1 MDCPRCGADN
11 LTDLPVCP
19 SCAREIHISYER
31 QKMLRQ
37 IYGVSTNTS
46 TISAPMPNK
55 EEIAAAPEMLELLQR
70 IREEIDYG
78 CNTGCTVREQL
89 KAINAVI
96 AKATGKEETE

>member
-1 MDCPRCGADN
+1 MSRYKVSRYKGGHGMNCDRCGADN

-46 TISAPMPNK
+46 TISAPMPT
-55 EEIAAAPEMLELLQR
+55 R
-70 IREEIDYG
+70 G
-78 CNTGCTVREQL
+78 
-89 KAINAVI
+89 
-96 AKATGKEETE
+96 ETTR